1 MITVL
6 AVYAKLLTQSAGA
19 IQSAGTWLP
28 PSSAPGMYRATEVT
42 LLVREGP
49 SSLTLYPVCKLTE
62 NGRGHDDDVMIMM
75 LMCVTQEVTSLCNS
89 SHHHPP
95 THRLQPSIWHIV
107 VEKNIA
113 VNYIS

>member
-6 AVYAKLLTQSAGA
+6 AVYAKLLTQSVGA

-42 LLVREGP
+42 LLMREGP

-62 NGRGHDDDVMIMM
+62 NGCGHDDDVMIMM

-89 SHHHPP
+89 SRHHPP

>member
-6 AVYAKLLTQSAGA
+6 AVYAKLLTQSASA

-49 SSLTLYPVCKLTE
+49 SSLTLYPVCKLTGI
-62 NGRGHDDDVMIMM
+62 GRGHDDDVIVMM
-75 LMCVTQEVTSLCNS
+75 LMYVTQEATNS
-89 SHHHPP
+89 CHS
-95 THRLQPSIWHIV
+95 
-107 VEKNIA
+107 
-113 VNYIS
+113 